1 MIAVPQTQTTVAIIG
16 GGVAGALTAYQLMA
30 QSKAHH
36 IDLRVIVMD
45 ARPEPGLGLAFS
57 TPSMRHL
64 LNVPTGKISA
74 LPDDPEHFLR
84 WIHANY
90 DADAKPF
97 SFMPRA
103 VFGQYVRSI
112 YAQVADRVE
121 HLRSA
126 VVDLQKTSHGVE
138 LTLESGKT
146 VHADY
151 AVLATGNFDP
161 PMLPNIEPEA
171 IAKGVYRNNAWLGGT
186 FDGLAPGAPVTLIG
200 TGLTAVDVL
209 LRLREL
215 GHRGTV
221 TAVSRHGLFSSR
233 HVETAPASTP
243 VIGSDT
249 PRTALAYLRAIR
261 AAMRHGMSW
270 RAAIDSIRLT
280 TNDLWLALPI
290 EEQRRF
296 RRHLMHRWYIV
307 RHRMAPAIADFVDAE
322 LAAGTLVVCH
332 GSFGGITLDRSGNA
346 EVVVRTPHSDHTVTA
361 ARVINCTGPGTNYR
375 KVDSPLMQS
384 LFGQGIATPGP
395 HLGAFNT
402 TATGAMIDSSGHAS
416 EILFNLGPGR
426 LGTVIETIAIPE
438 IRQQAYEIA
447 GVIAGRIANA
457 KRIAMHAS
465 PVAMQAR
472 PAKAVSV

>member
-1 MIAVPQTQTTVAIIG
+1 M
-16 GGVAGALTAYQLMA
+16 
-30 QSKAHH
+30 H
-36 IDLRVIVMD
+36 
-45 ARPEPGLGLAFS
+45 
-57 TPSMRHL
+57 
-64 LNVPTGKISA
+64 
-74 LPDDPEHFLR
+74 
-84 WIHANY
+84 
-90 DADAKPF
+90 
-97 SFMPRA
+97 
-103 VFGQYVRSI
+103 
-112 YAQVADRVE
+112 
-121 HLRSA
+121 
-126 VVDLQKTSHGVE
+126 KTSHGVE

-146 VHADY
+146 LHADY

-261 AAMRHGMSW
+261 AAMRNGMSW

-280 TNDLWLALPI
+280 TNDLWLALPVD
-290 EEQRRF
+290 EQRRF

-307 RHRMAPAIADFVDAE
+307 RHRMAPAIADVVDAE

-346 EVVVRTPHSDHTVTA
+346 EVVVRTHHGGRTLTA

-375 KVDSPLMQS
+375 KVDSPLMQR
-384 LFGQGIATPGP
+384 LFAQGIATPGP

-402 TATGAMIDSSGHAS
+402 TTTGAMIDSSGHAS

-447 GVIAGRIANA
+447 RVIAGRIADS
-457 KRIAMHAS
+457 KRAAMHAS
-465 PVAMQAR
+465 PVAVQAR
-472 PAKAVSV
+472 PAKTVSL